1 MNNQYAR
8 KSLGSQVLNY
18 SFTYLL
24 DEHKTKSY
32 INRKIYMYIRHIA
45 TSTIFVFIMIIF
57 TIKTPALEHW
67 HPVEAA
73 CLSKSPTSWAC
84 CQLVSF
90 VLIFVSPS
98 CLLSPVPWCA
108 LLQLDFWAVFFSRDK
123 STAGQEEENA
133 SLSLRLVHTDT
144 PIYVWVYRYINTYIY
159 CTVSLF
165 FSHRL
170 AFVCCCFLL
179 FLLLTGQKLAV
190 LMCF

>member
-108 LLQLDFWAVFFSRDK
+108 LLQLDFWAVFFFE
-123 STAGQEEENA
+123 G
-133 SLSLRLVHTDT
+133 
-144 PIYVWVYRYINTYIY
+144 
-159 CTVSLF
+159 
-165 FSHRL
+165 
-170 AFVCCCFLL
+170 
-179 FLLLTGQKLAV
+179 
-190 LMCF
+190 